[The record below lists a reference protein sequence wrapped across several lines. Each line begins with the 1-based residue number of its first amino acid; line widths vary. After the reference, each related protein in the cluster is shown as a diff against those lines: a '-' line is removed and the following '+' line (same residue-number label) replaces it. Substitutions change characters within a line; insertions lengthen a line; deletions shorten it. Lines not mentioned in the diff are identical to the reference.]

1 MIPELLEIILGFAS
15 CYPKFPNEMILE
27 PFGALTHFAFCFDD
41 TVTLEY
47 FDIRKHW
54 INPPFF
60 QVKSA
65 FSKAY
70 SVLTDANLFIS
81 LGHNR
86 SILGTIVRPDSVLLD
101 RKGWNNEDM
110 LAEPWEPITQQF
122 DTENDAVYN
131 WHVIDEDE
139 PLPRNSQSTSEDT
152 SSSPSKK
159 RKSPKSRRKSRKK
172 SKATASGSSDVANG
186 FRKDRS
192 SKREA
197 GSSKRR
203 KGPKE
208 YDRFTNTLPKYT
220 HVSKW

>member
-1 MIPELLEIILGFAS
+1 M
-15 CYPKFPNEMILE
+15 
-27 PFGALTHFAFCFDD
+27 
-41 TVTLEY
+41 
-47 FDIRKHW
+47 
-54 INPPFF
+54 
-60 QVKSA
+60 KSA

-122 DTENDAVYN
+122 DSENDAVYN

>member
-1 MIPELLEIILGFAS
+1 M
-15 CYPKFPNEMILE
+15 
-27 PFGALTHFAFCFDD
+27 
-41 TVTLEY
+41 
-47 FDIRKHW
+47 
-54 INPPFF
+54 
-60 QVKSA
+60 
-65 FSKAY
+65 
-70 SVLTDANLFIS
+70 LTDANSLVS

-122 DTENDAVYN
+122 DSENDAVYN
-131 WHVIDEDE
+131 WHVINEDE

-159 RKSPKSRRKSRKK
+159 RKSSKSKQKSRKK
-172 SKATASGSSDVANG
+172 SKAGASGSSDVA
-186 FRKDRS
+186 REDRS

-197 GSSKRR
+197 ESSKRR